1 MSPPAAPAAR
11 ATSSVTLRPRER
23 RLALIAGVVIGC
35 WLFVSW
41 LVQPLWDQA
50 NDLRL
55 RVERQTGKLEA
66 LNRLARQGPAIEAR
80 YQRVAAYL
88 AGSDDERAQ
97 SAFLN
102 ELELLSRELGLHV
115 NLKPRPSKRD
125 DRVSRFDVELDV
137 EGAQETLLAFVDR
150 LLAMPT
156 LMAVERLRLSTIP
169 TKADQLRAN
178 LVIQHL
184 AIRQP

>member
-1 MSPPAAPAAR
+1 MEKTSASASAA
-11 ATSSVTLRPRER
+11 TLRPRER
-23 RLALIAGVVIGC
+23 RLALIAGVVVGC

-41 LVQPLWDQA
+41 LVQPLWDRLS
-50 NDLRL
+50 DLCL
-55 RVERQTGKLEA
+55 RVEHQTEKLEA
-66 LNRLARQGPAIEAR
+66 LNRLAKQVPAIEER

-88 AGSDDERAQ
+88 AGEDDERAQ

-102 ELELLSRELGLHV
+102 ELELLSRGSELHV
-115 NLKPRPSKRD
+115 NLKQRPPKREE
-125 DRVSRFDVELDV
+125 RLSRFEVELDV
-137 EGAQETLLAFVDR
+137 EGAQDALLAFLDR
-150 LLAMPT
+150 LIAMPT